1 MMMMILG
8 MNFDLVSLRT
18 NQSDEAP
25 CEGAPPVITFDVKH
39 ISTCILNIQAMPN

>member
-18 NQSDEAP
+18 NQSDEAL
-25 CEGAPPVITFDVKH
+25 EKEH
-39 ISTCILNIQAMPN
+39 LLS